1 MCTVW
6 QGNQLLYSALLG
18 YSRFHRNLVRTENPH
33 FYFKAALRDSAS
45 SQSHSPLN
53 NPRKILKPKTRL
65 ATLVH
70 NWYSQGVCF
79 EVCCRIQKCPKDLT
93 NSCLDPVEKGGQVR
107 EKGLAWGISLGSGI
121 STTWKDFQNEYH
133 ECCIFIFASFL
144 ALDALSFEI
153 LHFHEKCDKSI

>member
-6 QGNQLLYSALLG
+6 QGNQLLYSALLC

-53 NPRKILKPKTRL
+53 NPREISKPRTRL

-79 EVCCRIQKCPKDLT
+79 KVCCRIQKCPKDLT

-121 STTWKDFQNEYH
+121 PTTWKDFVFWRWR
-133 ECCIFIFASFL
+133 ILIFAYFL
-144 ALDALSFEI
+144 ALNALSFEI
-153 LHFHEKCDKSI
+153 LHFHEKCDKST

>member
-53 NPRKILKPKTRL
+53 NPREILKPNTRW

-79 EVCCRIQKCPKDLT
+79 KVCCRIQKCPKDLT
-93 NSCLDPVEKGGQVR
+93 NSCVDPVEKGGQVR

-121 STTWKDFQNEYH
+121 PTTWKDFQVNFIILVLYFH
-133 ECCIFIFASFL
+133 FCIFPSIKCIIFRDSAFPW
-144 ALDALSFEI
+144 
-153 LHFHEKCDKSI
+153 KVW

>member
-1 MCTVW
+1 MAIYCP
-6 QGNQLLYSALLG
+6 QGSGTLRQQYTLLYSVTLCFTLLYPALHRFTLLYSALLG
-18 YSRFHRNLVRTENPH
+18 YSRFHRNLVRTKNPH

-53 NPRKILKPKTRL
+53 NPRKILKPNTRL

-79 EVCCRIQKCPKDLT
+79 KVCCRIQKCPKDLT

-121 STTWKDFQNEYH
+121 PTTWKDFQNE
-133 ECCIFIFASFL
+133 
-144 ALDALSFEI
+144 
-153 LHFHEKCDKSI
+153 FH